1 MLAITI
7 IATGISLVAA
17 VSALVLSIKNRK
29 GV

>member
-1 MLAITI
+1 MLVITV
-7 IATGISLVAA
+7 IATGLGLVAA